1 MGRLIK
7 YEFRKDSGTYLTL
20 FGILVVTE
28 IYFLISF
35 LLKSNNHMVLALV
48 LAELGGSFGI
58 LALMISGA
66 VSYSKEINSKYSYMT
81 FMTPNS
87 TYKIVGAKYL
97 SLLIVTVAG
106 TLIFSLF
113 LGLNIK
119 LITDRYKEIHIITA
133 ELDELGRA
141 FGFNTGSYIAS
152 FLATLVTMMIS
163 FLFSV
168 SCAYVAITLSTTI
181 LANRKGKAFLSIVF
195 FFVIIILTSLIAGRI
210 PVMDYGDTFLQ
221 YLAGNIFVY
230 LFRLCLIA
238 GSYLFVSY
246 MLKKKISL

>member
-7 YEFRKDSGTYLTL
+7 YEFRKDSGTYLSL

-28 IYFLISF
+28 IYFIISF
-35 LLKSNNHMVLALV
+35 LLKSTNNMVMALV
-48 LAELGGSFGI
+48 LAEIGGACGI
-58 LALMISGA
+58 LALMIQGA
-66 VSYSKEINSKYSYMT
+66 VSYAKEINSKYSYMT

-87 TYKIVGAKYL
+87 TYKIVGSKYL

-106 TLIFSLF
+106 TLIFGLF

-119 LITDRYKEIHIITA
+119 LITDRYDQINFLRSMFDEIGEA
-133 ELDELGRA
+133 Y
-141 FGFNTGSYIAS
+141 GFNTGSYIAS
-152 FLATLVTMMIS
+152 FMASLVTMMIG
-163 FLFSV
+163 FFFSV

-181 LANRKGKAFLSIVF
+181 LANRRGKGFLSVVF
-195 FFVIIILTSLIAGRI
+195 FFVISILTSIIVSRI
-210 PVMDYGDTFLQ
+210 PVIDFGDTFFQ
-221 YLAGNIFVY
+221 YLAGNIFIY
-230 LFRLCLIA
+230 LFRICLIA

>member
-1 MGRLIK
+1 MGKLIK
-7 YEFRKDSGTYLTL
+7 YEFRKDSGTYLSL
-20 FGILVVTE
+20 FGLLVVTE
-28 IYFLISF
+28 IYFLVSF
-35 LLKSNNHMVLALV
+35 VLRNSAHMVLALV
-48 LAELGGSFGI
+48 LAEIGGACGI
-58 LALMISGA
+58 LALMINGA

-97 SLLIVTVAG
+97 SLLIVTVSG
-106 TLIFSLF
+106 TLLFSLF

-119 LITDRYKEIHIITA
+119 LVTDRYSEIHTITS
-133 ELDELGRA
+133 ELDRLGSA
-141 FGFNTGSYIAS
+141 FGFDTGSYIAS

-163 FLFSV
+163 FFFSV

-181 LANRKGKAFLSIVF
+181 LANRRGKGFLSVVF
-195 FFVIIILTSLIAGRI
+195 FFVIIILTSFISGKI
-210 PVMDYGDTFLQ
+210 PVLDFGDTFFQ
-221 YLAGNIFVY
+221 YLAGNVYVY
-230 LFRLCLIA
+230 LFRLCLII

>member
-35 LLKSNNHMVLALV
+35 LLKSDNHMVLALV

-97 SLLIVTVAG
+97 SLLTCSR
-106 TLIFSLF
+106 TLRVQRLNKAYLLIHNHGACLF
-113 LGLNIK
+113 
-119 LITDRYKEIHIITA
+119 
-133 ELDELGRA
+133 
-141 FGFNTGSYIAS
+141 
-152 FLATLVTMMIS
+152 
-163 FLFSV
+163 
-168 SCAYVAITLSTTI
+168 
-181 LANRKGKAFLSIVF
+181 
-195 FFVIIILTSLIAGRI
+195 
-210 PVMDYGDTFLQ
+210 
-221 YLAGNIFVY
+221 
-230 LFRLCLIA
+230 
-238 GSYLFVSY
+238 
-246 MLKKKISL
+246 

>member
-1 MGRLIK
+1 
-7 YEFRKDSGTYLTL
+7 
-20 FGILVVTE
+20 
-28 IYFLISF
+28 
-35 LLKSNNHMVLALV
+35 MVLALV

-119 LITDRYKEIHIITA
+119 LITDRYKEIHIITS

-195 FFVIIILTSLIAGRI
+195 FFVIVILTSFIAGRI

-221 YLAGNIFVY
+221 YLAGNIYVY

>member
-1 MGRLIK
+1 MGKLIK

-35 LLKSNNHMVLALV
+35 LLKSDNHMVLALV

-119 LITDRYKEIHIITA
+119 LITDRYKEIHIITS

-181 LANRKGKAFLSIVF
+181 LANRKGKAFLSIV
-195 FFVIIILTSLIAGRI
+195 ILTSFIAGRI
-210 PVMDYGDTFLQ
+210 PVIDYGDTFLQ
-221 YLAGNIFVY
+221 YLAGNIYVY

>member
-35 LLKSNNHMVLALV
+35 LLKSDNHMVLALV

-87 TYKIVGAKYL
+87 TYKIVGAK
-97 SLLIVTVAG
+97 
-106 TLIFSLF
+106 LIFSLF

-119 LITDRYKEIHIITA
+119 LITDRYKEIHIITS

-181 LANRKGKAFLSIVF
+181 LANRKGKAFLSIV
-195 FFVIIILTSLIAGRI
+195 ILTSFIAGRI

-221 YLAGNIFVY
+221 YLAGNIYVY

>member
-1 MGRLIK
+1 MGKLIK

-35 LLKSNNHMVLALV
+35 LLKSDNHMVLALV

-119 LITDRYKEIHIITA
+119 LITDRYKEIHIITS

-163 FLFSV
+163 FFIQRELCICCHNSQYNYSCEQKRQSFFIYSILFCDSYIDIV
-168 SCAYVAITLSTTI
+168 YSRQDSGSGLRRYIFTISC
-181 LANRKGKAFLSIVF
+181 R
-195 FFVIIILTSLIAGRI
+195 
-210 PVMDYGDTFLQ
+210 
-221 YLAGNIFVY
+221 
-230 LFRLCLIA
+230 
-238 GSYLFVSY
+238 
-246 MLKKKISL
+246 

>member
-35 LLKSNNHMVLALV
+35 LLKSDNHMVLSLV

-119 LITDRYKEIHIITA
+119 LITDRYKEIHIITS

-195 FFVIIILTSLIAGRI
+195 FFVIVILTSFIAGRI

-221 YLAGNIFVY
+221 YLAGNIYVY
-230 LFRLCLIA
+230 SFRLCLIA
-238 GSYLFVSY
+238 GSYLFVSH